1 MPERLQCS
9 SSSSSEGDEHRNED
23 AAQLCIN
30 GASSAADEG
39 EHTAFMPLAPV
50 VGTDGATYESFGA
63 YIASMPSK
71 NCHVVPDE
79 RFQRFVRILNGESTP
94 DDSLAQLK
102 RDREKLFNTK
112 ELDAKARMAHASRLV
127 LGSCTSVLTCAL
139 AEASNAQSVK
149 THTKAGSKRWC
160 RLQSVKQ

>member
-1 MPERLQCS
+1 
-9 SSSSSEGDEHRNED
+9 
-23 AAQLCIN
+23 
-30 GASSAADEG
+30 
-39 EHTAFMPLAPV
+39 MPLAPV

-102 RDREKLFNTK
+102 RDREKLF
-112 ELDAKARMAHASRLV
+112 
-127 LGSCTSVLTCAL
+127 
-139 AEASNAQSVK
+139 K
-149 THTKAGSKRWC
+149 T
-160 RLQSVKQ
+160 